1 MITYNIIKMQ
11 TQSQNTGFTRRL
23 YSVHGARPQ
32 SAHGA
37 LEEPTSLPQCH
48 HSLQFNTLGKRQ
60 AEV

>member
-1 MITYNIIKMQ
+1 MQ

-37 LEEPTSLPQCH
+37 QEEPTSLPQCH